1 MVPDAPHFDADG
13 LSFFLDR
20 IKSCACYLEFGSGGS
35 TVVVAKL
42 GVPFTVVESDRQ
54 FLSAVRRK
62 VDSGPNRPGRRFLFS
77 NIGMTTDWG
86 CPLFDDTTPMRI
98 AKWRRYPFAPWPMS
112 PLPDLILID
121 GRFRVACALVTIKN
135 LYDKLDFEI
144 LVDRARFDLL
154 PGQIDRR
161 LVDCEGTELGIEQR
175 IEGEDAQASGSW
187 NPDPSLLGLRDAA
200 LFQGAWRTG
209 LGMVR
214 RGAGAR
220 LRAQPF
226 LHRVAQRRR

>member
-1 MVPDAPHFDADG
+1 MRWLARPSVILNKRSA
-13 LSFFLDR
+13 
-20 IKSCACYLEFGSGGS
+20 GS
-35 TVVVAKL
+35 
-42 GVPFTVVESDRQ
+42 RY
-54 FLSAVRRK
+54 
-62 VDSGPNRPGRRFLFS
+62 GRRAA
-77 NIGMTTDWG
+77 G
-86 CPLFDDTTPMRI
+86 RI
-98 AKWRRYPFAPWPMS
+98 
-112 PLPDLILID
+112 DID
-121 GRFRVACALVTIKN
+121 N
-135 LYDKLDFEI
+135 FEI

>member
-144 LVDRARFDLL
+144 LVDDYVDRPHYHAIERFAQLHATHGRMAVFKQKTIAMD
-154 PGQIDRR
+154 
-161 LVDCEGTELGIEQR
+161 EL
-175 IEGEDAQASGSW
+175 
-187 NPDPSLLGLRDAA
+187 DAA
-200 LFQGAWRTG
+200 IERFVTDYN
-209 LGMVR
+209 
-214 RGAGAR
+214 
-220 LRAQPF
+220 
-226 LHRVAQRRR
+226 